1 MNVTDYTYLMNK
13 PDAITEKQA
22 DALGSVLNEFPYFQ
36 SARALRLKGLYD
48 QNSFK
53 YNYALKVT
61 AAHTADRSVLF
72 DFITSEAF
80 TSIQNDFY
88 EQKLRDL
95 LQITVFDSEII
106 SPEQIQKAIEVKTE
120 IEEEPVLDTINETPI
135 TSVEIPPAPQIEK
148 VEEAPKTEEPIKAEE
163 TLKVEEPA
171 IIEEPIKAEESLKVE
186 ETVIIEEPKNV
197 PEIDPSIFLAIK
209 EAQTVSFEKP
219 IKEEEPKKIPE
230 IDPSIF
236 LAIKQAHQVTYEKPV
251 IETENKIETTN
262 SISNAVKETEIVPI
276 IEATTEEPKIDRVE
290 NSILS
295 SIKVSENN
303 SVSETE
309 EVEEPKIDRVE
320 NSILSSIKVSETPS
334 IPEPIKEVEEP
345 KIDRIENSIL
355 SSIKEAE
362 ASIPQES
369 PKVEE
374 PKIAAVAEQPILNTV
389 EEDDDEEGDVIEEM
403 IIPEFKIN
411 TVERSILSSIKES
424 ETPIFKEEKK
434 EIEVE
439 SNKEIVETAPEV
451 LIEEVQEEEQEEQAP
466 EETESVKTAAEHL
479 ELGKPLDFSLNEKHS
494 FQEWLQLSRTEPIDR
509 SDEIVP
515 EEEPKVEAVKEEQLI
530 EEKQKKA
537 AIINKFIK
545 TNPKISPIKPG
556 TSAPVVQ
563 IESPPEDNSYLMT
576 ETLARVYLEQ
586 KKYTKAIQAYEI
598 LILKYPE
605 KITFFA
611 DRISDIKILQQNNN
625 NNN

>member
-1 MNVTDYTYLMNK
+1 MNVSDYTYLMNK

-36 SARALRLKGLYD
+36 SARALRLKGLYN

-61 AAHTADRSVLF
+61 AAHTSDRSVLF

-95 LQITVFDSEII
+95 LEITVFDSEII

-120 IEEEPVLDTINETPI
+120 IEELPVSDTIKETQ
-135 TSVEIPPAPQIEK
+135 TSVVEIPSAVQSVK
-148 VEEAPKTEEPIKAEE
+148 VEESAKTEEPLQIEE
-163 TLKVEEPA
+163 VKTQEPVIVEES
-171 IIEEPIKAEESLKVE
+171 KKF
-186 ETVIIEEPKNV
+186 

-209 EAQTVSFEKP
+209 EAQTITFEKPP
-219 IKEEEPKKIPE
+219 IKEEEPKPLPE
-230 IDPSIF
+230 IDFSIF
-236 LAIKQAHQVTYEKPV
+236 AAIKEAQTVTFEKPV
-251 IETENKIETTN
+251 IEEEKPKPLPEIDLSTFTAIKEEQKIDSVEINISDNADEVETAPF
-262 SISNAVKETEIVPI
+262 SESSQ
-276 IEATTEEPKIDRVE
+276 TEEPTIDR
-290 NSILS
+290 I
-295 SIKVSENN
+295 
-303 SVSETE
+303 
-309 EVEEPKIDRVE
+309 E

-334 IPEPIKEVEEP
+334 IPEPVKVEEP
-345 KIDRIENSIL
+345 KNERVENSIL

-362 ASIPQES
+362 AKTIEQTVKTEEVKADPII
-369 PKVEE
+369 EE
-374 PKIAAVAEQPILNTV
+374 PALNVV
-389 EEDDDEEGDVIEEM
+389 EEDEDDSVIEEM
-403 IIPEFKIN
+403 IIPEFKMN
-411 TVERSILSSIKES
+411 SVEQSILSSIKEA
-424 ETPIFKEEKK
+424 ETK
-434 EIEVE
+434 
-439 SNKEIVETAPEV
+439 APEEPKVEIAEV
-451 LIEEVQEEEQEEQAP
+451 LQSEDKEEEQIIEEN
-466 EETESVKTAAEHL
+466 EEPLEEIIEEEEPNEPAKTAAEHL
-479 ELGKPLDFSLNEKHS
+479 EIGKPLDFSLSEKHS

-509 SDEIVP
+509 SNEISP
-515 EEEPKVEAVKEEQLI
+515 EEQAKIEAAKEE
-530 EEKQKKA
+530 ERQKKA
-537 AIINKFIK
+537 EIINKFIE

-556 TSAPVVQ
+556 TNAPAVQ
-563 IESPPEDNSYLMT
+563 IEPVIEDNSYLMT